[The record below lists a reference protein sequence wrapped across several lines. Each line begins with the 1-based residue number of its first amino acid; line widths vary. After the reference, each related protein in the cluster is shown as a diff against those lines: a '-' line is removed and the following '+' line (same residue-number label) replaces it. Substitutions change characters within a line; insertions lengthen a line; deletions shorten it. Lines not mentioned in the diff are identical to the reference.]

1 MLIFSVFFLVFFC
14 NISLRRP
21 TCLNQP
27 LRQSK
32 AALFSIFCFISL
44 SGVKPAHDQPPP
56 RLYFL
61 IYPHHFLVLTPK
73 VFGSP
78 VCSDTRSTVSSRHLS
93 TSVQSPI
100 STCRPHLPSPV
111 PRSRLLVFHLWP
123 RRSSQTA
130 MCVCV
135 CLCGFYRRSPPGQ
148 DLRHCAWVAIISR
161 THVLVYSHMCIQ
173 QQRERKKI
181 LAGVLPWGFA
191 DLLREDWPE
200 RSHVIMSWFCL
211 NLPHTLRRQHDYAIF
226 RSHVC
231 AAMFRCE
238 CQHLQQLT
246 CKRND

>member
-1 MLIFSVFFLVFFC
+1 MLIFSVFFLFVFC

-56 RLYFL
+56 HLYFL

-100 STCRPHLPSPV
+100 STCRPHLRSPV

-135 CLCGFYRRSPPGQ
+135 FVFVRVLSPEPTWPRFTALRLSRNHLQNTRS
-148 DLRHCAWVAIISR
+148 RVF
-161 THVLVYSHMCIQ
+161 THVYTAA
-173 QQRERKKI
+173 EGKKKNVSRCASMRI
-181 LAGVLPWGFA
+181 CWFVAWRLAWKKSCHHELVLP
-191 DLLREDWPE
+191 
-200 RSHVIMSWFCL
+200 
-211 NLPHTLRRQHDYAIF
+211 
-226 RSHVC
+226 
-231 AAMFRCE
+231 
-238 CQHLQQLT
+238 
-246 CKRND
+246 